1 MLPLYEGE
9 VAVTAKSSRYEIIRP
24 QGTLKWRRET

>member
-9 VAVTAKSSRYEIIRP
+9 AAVCAKSSTYEIIRP
-24 QGTLKWRRET
+24 RGTLKWRGET